1 MHNKYYLYYRSR
13 SQSNGSEVPI
23 PKVYEDPF
31 EIHEKL
37 KRNMML
43 YVNTDPNE
51 INSSNLD
58 KRLDNQLKTITPAS
72 MNDQNYPQ

>member
-1 MHNKYYLYYRSR
+1 
-13 SQSNGSEVPI
+13 
-23 PKVYEDPF
+23 
-31 EIHEKL
+31 
-37 KRNMML
+37 MML

-72 MNDQNYPQ
+72 MNDQNYSQ